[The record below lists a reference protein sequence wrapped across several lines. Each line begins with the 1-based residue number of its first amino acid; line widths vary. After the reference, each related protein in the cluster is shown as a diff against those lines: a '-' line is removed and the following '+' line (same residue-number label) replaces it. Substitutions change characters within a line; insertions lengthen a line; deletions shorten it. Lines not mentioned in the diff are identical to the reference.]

1 MRPDQPLATVVVLS
15 CNRGMY
21 ARLALGQIA
30 SQDYPGPLE
39 ALVVDDGDVPVEEW
53 LRREYPELELVHEGS
68 PAAPVAPQSATE
80 PRAGLVVRLL
90 TLPRHA
96 TAGEK
101 RAAAAVAARG
111 EVILHWEDD
120 DFHEPRRV
128 SAQVGPILRG
138 EADVTAL
145 ELSYVAALPKLE
157 LHEARAGS
165 GIILW
170 SSLAYRASLGR
181 ELSFANVS
189 LDEDVEFAD
198 RAVQR
203 CHKMVV
209 LSGVQ
214 SMCTRPEVAALG
226 KPHRVTLADLRRQKV
241 LQRAEAPPWAAELHH
256 EEHKKLASMM
266 LAMGAA
272 CPVVER
278 RLPEGF
284 VPEESTVPR
293 MPSKCC
299 TDPGDANCH
308 WPTTE
313 GHAGSGDAP
322 PSD

>member
-1 MRPDQPLATVVVLS
+1 M
-15 CNRGMY
+15 
-21 ARLALGQIA
+21 
-30 SQDYPGPLE
+30 
-39 ALVVDDGDVPVEEW
+39 
-53 LRREYPELELVHEGS
+53 EYPELELVHEGS
-68 PAAPVAPQSATE
+68 SAEPVAPQGAAE
-80 PRAGLVVRLL
+80 PFEGFVVRLL

-96 TAGEK
+96 TTGEK
-101 RAAAAVAARG
+101 RKAAAVAARG
-111 EVILHWEDD
+111 EVILHWDDD

-145 ELSYVAALPKLE
+145 ELSYVAALASKLE
-157 LHEARAGS
+157 LHEAKAGS

-203 CHKMVV
+203 CHRMVV

-214 SMCTRPEVAALG
+214 SMCTRPEVAALT
-226 KPHRVTLADLRRQKV
+226 KTHRTTLADLRRKKV

-256 EEHKKLASMM
+256 EAHAELVSMM
-266 LAMGAA
+266 LAMGAQ

-299 TDPGDANCH
+299 TDPGDPNCH
-308 WPTTE
+308 WPTAE
-313 GHAGSGDAP
+313 GHAGSGDAS